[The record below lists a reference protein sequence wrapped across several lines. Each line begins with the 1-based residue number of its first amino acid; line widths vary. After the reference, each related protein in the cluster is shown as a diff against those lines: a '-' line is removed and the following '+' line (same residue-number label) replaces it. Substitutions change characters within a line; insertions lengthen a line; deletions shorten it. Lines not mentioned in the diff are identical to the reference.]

1 MGSNH
6 PITRSPDHPIYY
18 TVSLMVHRALTL
30 LFALFALLC
39 ACLAQ
44 SPHSEPVDSEAVLPI
59 VSFDFLLEGSA
70 PPHYSI
76 AVAPDGKAT
85 YRADE
90 PAAGAAPPQPYL
102 HQFLVSDPTRSRIF
116 DLAAALQCFQ
126 GQFEYR
132 GGRIANMGAKTLKCT
147 YADRESHTTYNY
159 STNPRLQELTTLFQN
174 ISNTMES
181 SRRLDFLHRYDKL
194 GLEAELKFMEEQEKN
209 KQLAELQ
216 AVAPQ
221 LERILNDGSILN
233 VTRHRAEHLLQ
244 VIKSNPASRAAAPQ

>member
-1 MGSNH
+1 
-6 PITRSPDHPIYY
+6 
-18 TVSLMVHRALTL
+18 MVYRTLT
-30 LFALFALLC
+30 ALLAWLALSC
-39 ACLAQ
+39 ACRAQ
-44 SPHSEPVDSEAVLPI
+44 SPNPEPMARPPVLPI
-59 VSFDFLLEGSA
+59 VSFDFLMEGTT

-90 PAAGAAPPQPYL
+90 VPAAAGAAPQQPYL

-116 DLAAALQCFQ
+116 DLSAALQCFQ

-132 GGRIANMGAKTLKCT
+132 GGRVANMGAKTLKCT
-147 YADRESHTTYNY
+147 WADRESHTTYNY

-174 ISNTMES
+174 ISNTLEYG
-181 SRRLDFLHRYDKL
+181 RRLDYLHRYEKL
-194 GLEAELKFMEEQEKN
+194 GLEAELKSMEEQEKN

-221 LERILNDGSILN
+221 LERIVNDGSILN

-244 VIKSNPASRAAAPQ
+244 VIKSNPAARAAAPP

>member
-1 MGSNH
+1 MVY
-6 PITRSPDHPIYY
+6 R
-18 TVSLMVHRALTL
+18 TVTVLLAWLALS
-30 LFALFALLC
+30 C

-44 SPHSEPVDSEAVLPI
+44 SPNPPPVLPI
-59 VSFDFLLEGSA
+59 VSFDFLLEGSV
-70 PPHYSI
+70 PPHYSV

-85 YRADE
+85 YRSEEA
-90 PAAGAAPPQPYL
+90 PAAAVPPQPYL
-102 HQFLVSDPTRSRIF
+102 HQFLVSDPTRARIF

-147 YADRESHTTYNY
+147 WAGRESQTTFNY
-159 STNPRLQELTTLFQN
+159 STNLRLQELTTLFQN
-174 ISNTMES
+174 ISNTMEHG
-181 SRRLDFLHRYDKL
+181 RRLDYLQRYEKL

-209 KQLAELQ
+209 KLLAELQ

-221 LERILNDGSILN
+221 LERIVNDGSILN

-244 VIKSNPASRAAAPQ
+244 VIKSNPAARAAAPQ

>member
-1 MGSNH
+1 
-6 PITRSPDHPIYY
+6 
-18 TVSLMVHRALTL
+18 MVRRPLTL
-30 LFALFALLC
+30 LFVLFALPC

-44 SPHSEPVDSEAVLPI
+44 SPNPHPVDSQAVLPI

-76 AVAPDGKAT
+76 AVAPDGQAT
-85 YRADE
+85 YRSDE
-90 PAAGAAPPQPYL
+90 PPAAAGAAPQPPYV
-102 HQFLVSDPTRSRIF
+102 HQFLVSDTTRSRIF
-116 DLAAALQCFQ
+116 DIAAALQCFQ
-126 GQFEYR
+126 GEFEYR

-174 ISNTMES
+174 VSNTMES
-181 SRRLDFLHRYDKL
+181 GRRLDYLQRYDKL
-194 GLEAELKFMEEQEKN
+194 GLEAELKFMEEQEKS

-221 LERILNDGSILN
+221 LERILNDGAILN

-244 VIKSNPASRAAAPQ
+244 VIKSNPAARAAAPQ

>member
-1 MGSNH
+1 
-6 PITRSPDHPIYY
+6 
-18 TVSLMVHRALTL
+18 MVQHLLTL
-30 LFALFALLC
+30 LFTLLALPC
-39 ACLAQ
+39 VCLAQ
-44 SPHSEPVDSEAVLPI
+44 SPHLEPMASPPVLPI

-85 YRADE
+85 YRSDE
-90 PAAGAAPPQPYL
+90 APAVDGAAPPQPYL
-102 HQFLVSDPTRSRIF
+102 HHFLVSDPTRARIF

-126 GQFEYR
+126 GEFEYR
-132 GGRIANMGAKTLKCT
+132 GGRIANMGAKTLKC
-147 YADRESHTTYNY
+147 AWANRESETTYNY
-159 STNPRLQELTTLFQN
+159 STNLRLQELTALFQN

-181 SRRLDFLHRYDKL
+181 GRRLDFLHRYDKL
-194 GLEAELKFMEEQEKN
+194 GLEAELKFMEEQEKS

>member
-1 MGSNH
+1 
-6 PITRSPDHPIYY
+6 
-18 TVSLMVHRALTL
+18 MVYRLLTL
-30 LFALFALLC
+30 LSVLIVLSC

-44 SPHSEPVDSEAVLPI
+44 SPNPRPTDSQAALPI

-76 AVAPDGKAT
+76 AVAPDGQAT
-85 YRADE
+85 YRSDDP
-90 PAAGAAPPQPYL
+90 PAADAAPQQPYV
-102 HQFLVSDPTRSRIF
+102 HQFLVSDATRSRIF
-116 DLAAALQCFQ
+116 ALSAALQCFQ

-132 GGRIANMGAKTLKCT
+132 GGRVANMGAKTLKCT
-147 YADRESHTTYNY
+147 YGDRESHTTYNY

-174 ISNTMES
+174 ISNTMEHG
-181 SRRLDFLHRYDKL
+181 RRLEFLHRYDKL
-194 GLEAELKFMEEQEKN
+194 GLDAELKFMEEQERN

-221 LERILNDGSILN
+221 LERVLNDGSILN

-244 VIKSNPASRAAAPQ
+244 VIKANPAARAAVLQ

>member
-1 MGSNH
+1 
-6 PITRSPDHPIYY
+6 
-18 TVSLMVHRALTL
+18 MVYRTLTFL
-30 LFALFALLC
+30 LALLALPC
-39 ACLAQ
+39 TCLAQ
-44 SPHSEPVDSEAVLPI
+44 SPNPQPMASQPVLPI

-76 AVAPDGKAT
+76 TVAPDGQAT
-85 YRADE
+85 YRSDE
-90 PAAGAAPPQPYL
+90 PPGTAGATPQQPYL
-102 HQFLVSDPTRSRIF
+102 REFLVSGSTRARIF
-116 DLAAALQCFQ
+116 DLAAALQCFH

-132 GGRIANMGAKTLKCT
+132 GGRVANMGAKTLKCT
-147 YADRESHTTYNY
+147 YADRESKTTYNY

-174 ISNTMES
+174 ISNTMEHG
-181 SRRLDFLHRYDKL
+181 RRLDYFQRYEKL

-209 KQLAELQ
+209 KLLAELQ

-244 VIKSNPASRAAAPQ
+244 VIKSNPAARAAAPQ

>member
-1 MGSNH
+1 MVCR
-6 PITRSPDHPIYY
+6 TL
-18 TVSLMVHRALTL
+18 TV
-30 LFALFALLC
+30 LFALLTLPC

-44 SPHSEPVDSEAVLPI
+44 SPNPQPMASQPVLPI

-76 AVAPDGKAT
+76 AVASDGQAT
-85 YRADE
+85 YRSDE
-90 PAAGAAPPQPYL
+90 APAAAAPQQPYL

-116 DLAAALQCFQ
+116 DLSAALQCFQ

-132 GGRIANMGAKTLKCT
+132 GGRVANMGAKTLKCT

-159 STNPRLQELTTLFQN
+159 STNPQLQELTTLFQN
-174 ISNTMES
+174 ISNTMEHG
-181 SRRLDFLHRYDKL
+181 RRLDYLHRYEKL

-209 KQLAELQ
+209 KLLAELQ

-221 LERILNDGSILN
+221 LKRIVNDSSILN

-244 VIKSNPASRAAAPQ
+244 VIKSNPAARAAAPQ

>member
-1 MGSNH
+1 MVY
-6 PITRSPDHPIYY
+6 RSF
-18 TVSLMVHRALTL
+18 TL
-30 LFALFALLC
+30 LFALLALPC

-44 SPHSEPVDSEAVLPI
+44 SPNPHPMDSQAVLPT
-59 VSFDFLLEGSA
+59 VSFEFLLEGSA

-76 AVAPDGKAT
+76 AVAPGGKAT
-85 YRADE
+85 YRSDE
-90 PAAGAAPPQPYL
+90 PTAGAAPPQPYL
-102 HQFLVSDPTRSRIF
+102 QQFLVSDPTRARIF

-126 GQFEYR
+126 GEFEYR
-132 GGRIANMGAKTLKCT
+132 GGRVANMGAKTLKCT

-181 SRRLDFLHRYDKL
+181 GRRLDYLQRYDKL
-194 GLEAELKFMEEQEKN
+194 GLEAELKFMEEQEKS
-209 KQLAELQ
+209 KLLAELQ

-244 VIKSNPASRAAAPQ
+244 VIKSNPAARAAAPQ